1 MDIADGPE
9 KGDVT
14 LETEGIK
21 VFMEKEANRL
31 LSEATIDFSA
41 GQGITISGMAQS
53 SCCG

>member
-14 LETEGIK
+14 LETGGVK